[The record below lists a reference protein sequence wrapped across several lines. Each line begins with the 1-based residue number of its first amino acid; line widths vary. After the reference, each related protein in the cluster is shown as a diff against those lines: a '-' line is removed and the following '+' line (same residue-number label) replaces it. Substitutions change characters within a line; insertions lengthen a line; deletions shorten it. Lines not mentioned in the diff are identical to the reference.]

1 MKTRTT
7 PSRTVAVSVV
17 GAVLAVGSLA
27 ACGSDSDDESAED
40 KFCAAGDSLRSN
52 ISGIADIDIVSGGTD
67 AITEQVSAIQTDV
80 DELRESGADVA
91 ADEVSALQT
100 AIDELDSALSDLG
113 GDISVESAQAVGN
126 AVGSVVTSAGDVIER
141 LDSTCS

>member
-1 MKTRTT
+1 MNTRTT
-7 PSRTVAVSVV
+7 PRRTVVTAVAV
-17 GAVLAVGSLA
+17 VLAVGSLA
-27 ACGSDSDDESAED
+27 ACGSDSDGESAED

-91 ADEVSALQT
+91 ADEVSALET
-100 AIDELDSALSDLG
+100 AVEELDSALSDLG
-113 GDISVESAQAVGN
+113 DDISVESAQAVGN
-126 AVGSVVTSAGDVIER
+126 AVGSVVTSASDVFER